1 MVEVYGAMNT
11 REIFERRMSRG
22 SLSQARRRKPKDR
35 QLLRMISAEVNIG

>member
-1 MVEVYGAMNT
+1 MVKVYGGMVE

-35 QLLRMISAEVNIG
+35 QLLRMISTEVNIG